1 MLRFVTLVG
10 AVAAAAAPF
19 LSGGA
24 ARWRAVAVAA
34 GCRCRGPGF
43 GRSRGRGGVGRRLG
57 GRAGRDGREDW
68 RYARRGAHGGA
79 LVASVDRKSVVATFR
94 SWRDTR
100 RHLMVVLDADTGRV
114 RFERLV
120 RAAVAEVED
129 IVPAARS
136 AARRR
141 RWSG

>member
-1 MLRFVTLVG
+1 M
-10 AVAAAAAPF
+10 
-19 LSGGA
+19 
-24 ARWRAVAVAA
+24 
-34 GCRCRGPGF
+34 
-43 GRSRGRGGVGRRLG
+43 
-57 GRAGRDGREDW
+57 
-68 RYARRGAHGGA
+68 
-79 LVASVDRKSVVATFR
+79 DRKSVVATFR